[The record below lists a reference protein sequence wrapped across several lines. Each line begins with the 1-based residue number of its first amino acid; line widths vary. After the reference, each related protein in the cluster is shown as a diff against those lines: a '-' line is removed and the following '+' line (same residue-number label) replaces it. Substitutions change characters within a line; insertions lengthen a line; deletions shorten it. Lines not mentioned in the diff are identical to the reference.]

1 MNKMKQTSNIYWNN
15 QSIKDKESELCL
27 LMLSKK
33 YWINLIMEKN
43 AGSWILVKLYRLTWL
58 IQCNI
63 RYRITNKLIYYN
75 NNKKTKGDKVEFRFY
90 ILSV

>member
-75 NNKKTKGDKVEFRFY
+75 NNKKTKGYKVEFRFY
-90 ILSV
+90 ILIV